1 MASDWVA
8 PPQPG
13 TAIRDREGC
22 IYGECLSSKAAH
34 NSGASQTDVLGPA
47 HIPRPKGPPRE
58 EVAVATEAPREAL
71 QAPDQPSWPPDMPKE
86 PKMDK
91 PSPCHQGAPKSKE
104 TNCHPGLARSG
115 YTANHKCFL
124 NVKLIHCSQ
133 SSGEGWA
140 ASRRGDQ

>member
-22 IYGECLSSKAAH
+22 IYSERLSSKAAH

-47 HIPRPKGPPRE
+47 HIPRPKEPSRE

-71 QAPDQPSWPPDMPKE
+71 HAPDQPSWPPTRNPRWISPVPATKVI
-86 PKMDK
+86 PSQKKDK
-91 PSPCHQGAPKSKE
+91 LPPRPCTQWVHSKS
-104 TNCHPGLARSG
+104 
-115 YTANHKCFL
+115 
-124 NVKLIHCSQ
+124 
-133 SSGEGWA
+133 
-140 ASRRGDQ
+140 